1 MHETHRLDEYLF
13 GKTRVNDHMLISVEP
28 NGDWQIEG
36 KDLLVYCIDI
46 KSQDAF
52 DDCLANART
61 LDAVLAFLE
70 VKSIKPEMSM
80 MERDII
86 FYWGQRC
93 DEIRSGRG
101 KM

>member
-1 MHETHRLDEYLF
+1 MQNHTLDEYLF
-13 GKTRVNDHMLISVEP
+13 GKTRVNNHLLISIEP
-28 NGDWQIEG
+28 NGDWEIEG
-36 KDLLVYCIDI
+36 KELLVYCIDL

-70 VKSIKPEMSM
+70 VKSIKPEMTM

-93 DEIRSGRG
+93 DEIRSEKG

>member
-1 MHETHRLDEYLF
+1 MQNNKLDEYLF
-13 GKTRVNDHMLISVEP
+13 GKTHVNNHILISIEP
-28 NGDWQIEG
+28 NGDWEIEG
-36 KDLLVYCIDI
+36 KTLVVYCISVDTE
-46 KSQDAF
+46 DEF
-52 DDCLANART
+52 DECLKNART

-93 DEIRSGRG
+93 DELRSKKNR
-101 KM
+101 M

>member
-1 MHETHRLDEYLF
+1 MQNHKLDEYLF
-13 GKTRVNDHMLISVEP
+13 GKTRVNDHMLISIEP
-28 NGDWQIEG
+28 NGDWKIEG
-36 KDLLVYCIDI
+36 KELLVYCIDL

-52 DDCLANART
+52 DDCLQNART

-93 DEIRSGRG
+93 DELRAKTKR
-101 KM
+101 M

>member
-1 MHETHRLDEYLF
+1 MHETHTLDEYLF
-13 GKTRVNDHMLISVEP
+13 GKTRVNDHMLISIEP

-36 KDLLVYCIDI
+36 KELLVYCIDL

-52 DDCLANART
+52 DDCLQNART

-70 VKSIKPEMSM
+70 VKSIKPEMTM

-86 FYWGQRC
+86 FYWGQRA
-93 DEIRSGRG
+93 DELDREKQKR
-101 KM
+101 

>member
-1 MHETHRLDEYLF
+1 M
-13 GKTRVNDHMLISVEP
+13 
-28 NGDWQIEG
+28 
-36 KDLLVYCIDI
+36 LVYCIDI

-70 VKSIKPEMSM
+70 VKSIKPEMTM

-86 FYWGQRC
+86 FYWGQRA
-93 DEIRSGRG
+93 DELDREKQKR
-101 KM
+101 